1 MGVIFKMP
9 KSDPQK
15 LAYRQAIE
23 NLRNKY
29 SAEIEKS
36 LQTLMTLRDTAEK
49 DKDKI
54 EAAKQL
60 ALLLGVRKSEERT
73 SANVEREKVKEQE
86 DKFELSPEYR
96 ARLDAL
102 LGKK

>member
-1 MGVIFKMP
+1 MTKA
-9 KSDPQK
+9 DPQK

-60 ALLLGVRKSEERT
+60 ALLLGVRKSEERV
-73 SANVEREKVKEQE
+73 SANVEREKAKEQE

-96 ARLDAL
+96 AKLDSL